1 MDGFGGKGV
10 GQVVAGFGSS
20 GLGKA
25 LAAVAAAFLL
35 RLFSGPGSE
44 LSPEMEAVDND
55 IEHQN
60 DADATVN
67 GKVYPVTIRWWRNIT
82 CSLSDKSSTSVQ
94 FLLKNVGGEAKS
106 GRLLAIMGPSGS
118 GKMTLLNVLA
128 GQVMASPRLHLSGLW
143 EVNGKPSSNKAY
155 NIVFG
160 ILFILLCLLYMLFQ
174 VCFCETGGLVFL
186 AADCAGEL
194 QLPEI
199 ATVEARDEYV
209 NNLLFK
215 LGLVNCVDSIVG
227 DAKVRGISGGKK
239 KRLSVACELIA
250 SPSVIF
256 ADEPT
261 TVLSTGTTNIKY
273 HVSSI
278 EMGQRSMLAKYG
290 KDIFVDSSSSDTIQ
304 TLYHLGKLSSRNG
317 SENKFKTTDRKV
329 SDPFFFVV
337 STLMENL
344 VIQKQ
349 RSFSSCSLIKLPK
362 QIGYRPLVPTWFVL
376 YGF

>member
-1 MDGFGGKGV
+1 MAGFGGKGV

-25 LAAVAAAFLL
+25 LATVVAAFLL
-35 RLFSGPGSE
+35 RLFSGPGPE
-44 LSPEMEAVDND
+44 LSPEMEAEDND

-60 DADATVN
+60 DTNATVN
-67 GKVYPVTIRWWRNIT
+67 DKVYPVTIRWRNIT

-94 FLLKNVGGEAKS
+94 CLLKNLGGEAKS

-118 GKMTLLNVLA
+118 GKTTLLNVLV

-143 EVNGKPSSNKAY
+143 EVNGKTSSNKAY

-186 AADCAGEL
+186 IADCAGEL

-199 ATVEARDEYV
+199 ATVKARDEYV

-215 LGLVNCVDSIVG
+215 MGLVNCADSIVG
-227 DAKVRGISGGKK
+227 DAKVRGINGGKK

-261 TVLSTGTTNIKY
+261 TGMQPFKVY
-273 HVSSI
+273 FSI
-278 EMGQRSMLAKYG
+278 FCRTWRMGRSH
-290 KDIFVDSSSSDTIQ
+290 TIIQ
-304 TLYHLGKLSSRNG
+304 DRMGLLQMIKLSK
-317 SENKFKTTDRKV
+317 KFFDSMNEDGLCPLSILASKLV
-329 SDPFFFVV
+329 SA
-337 STLMENL
+337 
-344 VIQKQ
+344 
-349 RSFSSCSLIKLPK
+349 LPL
-362 QIGYRPLVPTWFVL
+362 GR
-376 YGF
+376 